1 MLSLLFAI
9 GIVFW
14 GLYTWSRLRKA
25 IHMLQQN
32 SYRNERFTRWMKEN
46 LGKVFKKRDFI
57 PLITALIAFIEN
69 LDNVAILLFIG
80 LYLILYLLRETGK
93 EKKKLVVTAR
103 VKRLMGT
110 VIILVAVIAGFSFYF
125 ELINTYAL
133 VPLLFTYVG
142 LTILSYF
149 VVLVA
154 NTINLPI
161 EKRIA
166 QGYFNDAERIINE
179 AKHTEVIGITGSYGK
194 TSVKHILHT
203 ILSSH
208 KNVLMTPES
217 YNTKLGVTITVR
229 NMLRPFHD
237 YFIAEMGAKQENDIQ
252 EICDLVHQKY
262 GILTAIGEQH
272 LDTFKTLENIKKTKY
287 EIIDSLPDDGIGF
300 LNKDDKN
307 IMSRKPQSNARI
319 VYYGIYADDL
329 DYRAENI
336 SFSNKGTKFDVVTK
350 DGTRIEIQTKLL
362 GEHNIYNIVAAVA
375 TAYELGVPAKRIST
389 AAKKIQPV
397 EHRMEIK
404 KHSDKITIIDDAFNS
419 NPVGSKMALEV
430 LSQMD
435 GYKVLITPGMIE
447 LGDEEYDLNK
457 RLGQHAA
464 KVCDYVILVGKKQ
477 TVPLQDGLAEEKYP
491 EDQYYVARNLDDAL
505 AKMNEIAKEKT
516 VVLIE
521 NDLPDTFNE

>member
-9 GIVFW
+9 GVVFW

-32 SYRNERFTRWMKEN
+32 SYRNERFLRWMKEN
-46 LGKVFKKRDFI
+46 RGKVFLKRDFI
-57 PLITALIAFIEN
+57 PIITALIAFVN
-69 LDNVAILLFIG
+69 FLDNVAILLFIA

-110 VIILVAVIAGFSFYF
+110 TAVVVALIAGFSFYF
-125 ELINTYAL
+125 GLIYNVAL
-133 VPLLFTYVG
+133 VPLFIIYVV
-142 LTILSYF
+142 LTIVSYY
-149 VVLVA
+149 VILLA

-179 AKHTEVIGITGSYGK
+179 SKNTEVIGITGSYGK
-194 TSVKHILHT
+194 TSAKHILNT
-203 ILSSH
+203 ILSSNA
-208 KNVLMTPES
+208 NVLMTPES

-229 NMLRPFHD
+229 NMLRPFHN

-272 LDTFKTLENIKKTKY
+272 LETFKSLDNIKKTKF
-287 EIIDSLPDDGIGF
+287 ELIDSLPDDGIGF

-336 SFSNKGTKFDVVTK
+336 RFSNKGTSFNVVKK
-350 DGTRIEIQTKLL
+350 DGTSIEIQTKLL
-362 GEHNIYNIVAAVA
+362 GEHNIYNILAAVA
-375 TAYELGVPAKRIST
+375 TASELGVPEKKISV
-389 AAKKIQPV
+389 ASKKIQPV

-404 KHSDKITIIDDAFNS
+404 KHSANITIIDDAFNS
-419 NPVGSKMALEV
+419 NPVGSKMALDV
-430 LSQMD
+430 LGQMD

-447 LGDEEYDLNK
+447 LGEEEYNLNK
-457 RLGQHAA
+457 KLGQHAA
-464 KVCDYVILVGKKQ
+464 GVCDFVILVGKKQ
-477 TVPLQDGLAEEKYP
+477 TIPLQDGLKEEQYP
-491 EDQYYVARNLDDAL
+491 EDQYYVAQNLDDAI